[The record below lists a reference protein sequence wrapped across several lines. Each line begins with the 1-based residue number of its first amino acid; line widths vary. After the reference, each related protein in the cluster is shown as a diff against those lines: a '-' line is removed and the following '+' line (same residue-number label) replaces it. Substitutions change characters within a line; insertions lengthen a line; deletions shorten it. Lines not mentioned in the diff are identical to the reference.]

1 MHIMV
6 VDEEDQLVSVFTR
19 DLISSLIIGIVQ
31 NNDANIS
38 QF

>member
-19 DLISSLIIGIVQ
+19 DLISSLIIGIV
-31 NNDANIS
+31 
-38 QF
+38 